1 VNESLL
7 AGYETPQRPG
17 AAATGIGRCPASKR
31 DGCPYMGID
40 ERMIGKS
47 EIPLVFSSRAVQ
59 DIIDKRLK

>member
-1 VNESLL
+1 
-7 AGYETPQRPG
+7 
-17 AAATGIGRCPASKR
+17 
-31 DGCPYMGID
+31 MGID